1 MLILKRERHLIAQRP
16 AEPTSQ
22 IAMLQLLQLTQH
34 RAIALPWDWRRF
46 FVFSTIVTST
56 VSWRLLSV
64 REPTLTYLVTLLRHS
79 LRLIDGSCRLV

>member
-34 RAIALPWDWRRF
+34 RAIALVPAALKQA
-46 FVFSTIVTST
+46 SLESH
-56 VSWRLLSV
+56 LSAPSV
-64 REPTLTYLVTLLRHS
+64 H
-79 LRLIDGSCRLV
+79 INNGNW